1 MNREKGE
8 LYMSQAHD
16 FLDKLEDHQNEA
28 AEDSRVAIKGA
39 KSMDIP
45 FSVTMERANRRP
57 KVQSHGKN

>member
-1 MNREKGE
+1 
-8 LYMSQAHD
+8 MSQAHD